1 MRNPIVEISLASVLA
16 LVIPVMTLVSS
27 AALAQAAP
35 ASSGSGSGVQCL
47 TRSFVDA
54 HGAAQPLTVYVPGDE
69 TTTYAGRGFAAGAC
83 GATSLATYRRQ
94 ACQAARLGN
103 TAVQN
108 RLTQVLGV
116 SPASLCE
123 SANRA
128 AQLSGSSGS

>member
-1 MRNPIVEISLASVLA
+1 MSSLSLLAFVIPAIA
-16 LVIPVMTLVSS
+16 LVPSG
-27 AALAQAAP
+27 ALAQAAP
-35 ASSGSGSGVQCL
+35 ASSGPPSGVQCL

-54 HGAAQPLTVYVPGDE
+54 HGTAQPLTIYVPAGE
-69 TTTYAGRGFAAGAC
+69 GGTYAGRGFAAGAC

-116 SPASLCE
+116 SPKALCA

-128 AQLSGSSGS
+128 AQLPASSGN